1 MVATTDT
8 HAERSGGVRRIAVP
22 PTARTLST
30 LSRIDYA
37 DAFLVETGP
46 LQDRTGEQWARAI
59 LEAAPIS
66 MRRSLR
72 FGWFALGLKLGSSRS
87 ERFVLGWEIRRSTA
101 EFALLGAGSRLGMP
115 AELLFRP
122 QQDSLLFATFVQH
135 RNPMV
140 RAIWAGVAPHHVRV
154 VPFLLEQAA
163 RAQP

>member
-1 MVATTDT
+1 
-8 HAERSGGVRRIAVP
+8 VRRITVP
-22 PTARTLST
+22 PTAQALST

-59 LEAAPIS
+59 LEAAPIF

-72 FGWFALGLKLGSSRS
+72 WGWFALGLKLGSSRS
-87 ERFVLGWEIRRSTA
+87 DGSVLGWEIRHSTA
-101 EFALLGAGSRLGMP
+101 EFALLGARSRLGMP
-115 AELLFRP
+115 AELLFKP
-122 QQDSLLFATFVQH
+122 QQDTLLFATFMQQS
-135 RNPMV
+135 NPMV
-140 RAIWAGVAPHHVRV
+140 RAIWAGVAPHHLRV